1 MFSLNSLRHALAALV
16 PLALIASG
24 WTVRGW
30 YEAKQIAEAHQ
41 AVERHDSKVAAALE
55 SRLSELKANERI
67 IEREKLKI
75 VDRPVYR
82 NVCLDADGVRIANQ
96 AKNGTAKS
104 ASEVQ

>member
-1 MFSLNSLRHALAALV
+1 M
-16 PLALIASG
+16 ASG

-30 YEAKQIAEAHQ
+30 YEAKQIAEARQ

-55 SRLSELKANERI
+55 AKLSELKANERI

-82 NVCLDADGVRIANQ
+82 NVCLDPDGVRIAN
-96 AKNGTAKS
+96 ASKNGAAKP
-104 ASEVQ
+104 AGEVQ

>member
-1 MFSLNSLRHALAALV
+1 MRYALAALV

-30 YEAKQIAEAHQ
+30 YEAKQIAEAHH
-41 AVERHDSKVAAALE
+41 AVEKHDSKVAAALE
-55 SRLSELKANERI
+55 TKLAELKANERI

-82 NVCLDADGVRIANQ
+82 NVCLDSDGVRIANQ

>member
-1 MFSLNSLRHALAALV
+1 METKLA
-16 PLALIASG
+16 
-24 WTVRGW
+24 
-30 YEAKQIAEAHQ
+30 
-41 AVERHDSKVAAALE
+41 
-55 SRLSELKANERI
+55 ELKANERI

-82 NVCLDADGVRIANQ
+82 NVCLDSDGVRIANQ

>member
-1 MFSLNSLRHALAALV
+1 MRYALAALV
-16 PLALIASG
+16 PLVLIASG

-30 YEAKQIAEAHQ
+30 YDADQIAEARQ

-55 SRLSELKANERI
+55 TRLSELKANERI
-67 IEREKLKI
+67 IEREKIKI
-75 VDRPVYR
+75 VDRHVYR

-96 AKNGTAKS
+96 AKNGAAKS

>member
-1 MFSLNSLRHALAALV
+1 MRYALAALV

-30 YEAKQIAEAHQ
+30 YEAKQIAEAHH
-41 AVERHDSKVAAALE
+41 AVEKHDSKVAAALE
-55 SRLSELKANERI
+55 TKLAELKANERI

-82 NVCLDADGVRIANQ
+82 NVCLDYDGVRIANQ

>member
-1 MFSLNSLRHALAALV
+1 MRYVLVALV
-16 PLALIASG
+16 PLSLIASG

-55 SRLSELKANERI
+55 TRLSELKANERI

-75 VDRPVYR
+75 VDRHGYR
-82 NVCLDADGVRIANQ
+82 NVCLDADGVRLANA